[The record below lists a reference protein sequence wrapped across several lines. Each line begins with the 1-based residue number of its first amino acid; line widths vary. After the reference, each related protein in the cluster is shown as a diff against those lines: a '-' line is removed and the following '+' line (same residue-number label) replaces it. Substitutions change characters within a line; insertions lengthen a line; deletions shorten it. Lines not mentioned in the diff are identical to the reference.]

1 MIPSF
6 EIIDISQPVTS
17 RSACFPGDV
26 PFHRDVTLSYQDSNV
41 INLCAFTMSPH
52 VGTHADAP
60 VHIHGELPKSGLPLS
75 PEGLATVGQLA
86 LEPFIGP
93 VVIVDVSPYQGAIQW
108 SQVQAQLEAHA
119 VFPERILFKTTASIR
134 YEIFEDSYAWLSVD
148 LIEQLGKRGVKLVGL
163 DTPSVDAIDSKALET
178 HHALLKANIYWL
190 ENLDLTQLILNP
202 AQPETYFLSAAPLK
216 LMELEAAPVR
226 AVLLCFRV

>member
-17 RSACFPGDV
+17 RLACFPGDV
-26 PFHRDVTLSYQDSNV
+26 PFHRDVTLSYQDSSV

-60 VHIHGELPKSGLPLS
+60 IHIHGELPESGLPLS

-86 LEPFIGP
+86 LDPFIGP
-93 VVIVDVSPYQGAIQW
+93 AVIVDLSPYHGAIQW
-108 SQVQAQLEAHA
+108 SQVQAQLEAYS
-119 VFPERILFKTTASIR
+119 VFPERILFKTTHSIR
-134 YEIFEDSYAWLSVD
+134 YEIFEERYAWLSVD
-148 LIEQLGKRGVKLVGL
+148 LIEQLGQRGVKLVGV
-163 DTPSVDAIDSKALET
+163 DTPSVDAIDSKTLET
-178 HHALLKANIYWL
+178 HHALLKANIFWL
-190 ENLDLTQLILNP
+190 ENLDLTQVALSS
-202 AQPETYFLSAAPLK
+202 AQLETFFLSAAPLK

-226 AVLLCFRV
+226 AVLLRF